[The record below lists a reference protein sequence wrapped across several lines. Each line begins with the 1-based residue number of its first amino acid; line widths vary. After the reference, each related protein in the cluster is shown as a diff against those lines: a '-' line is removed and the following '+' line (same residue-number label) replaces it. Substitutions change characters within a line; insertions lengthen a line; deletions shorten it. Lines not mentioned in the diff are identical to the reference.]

1 MPTVLLVRHGRTTAN
16 AAGVL
21 AGWSPG
27 VLLDEEGRRQASA
40 LGQRLAGVPLSGAVA
55 SPLERT
61 METLGI
67 LLEAHP
73 GIAAEQDRRLGEC
86 DYGEWSGRSLKEL
99 ARDPLWK
106 VVQSH
111 PTAAAFPGGESLA
124 HMQHR
129 AVSAIRDWN
138 ERWGD
143 SGVYLVVSHGDVIK
157 AILADALGM
166 HLDHFQRLRVDPC
179 SLSVIEYTAM
189 RPFVER
195 MNDTGSTLPALGA
208 RPRRRRRT
216 SDGAVGGGAGA

>member
-1 MPTVLLVRHGRTTAN
+1 VPTVLLVRHGRTTAN
-16 AAGVL
+16 ASGVL
-21 AGWSPG
+21 AGWKPG
-27 VLLDEEGRRQASA
+27 VMLDEVGRSQAESLA
-40 LGQRLAGVPLSGAVA
+40 RRLSGIELSGAVT

-61 METLGI
+61 QQTTEI
-67 LLEAHP
+67 LLDGRP
-73 GIAAEQDRRLGEC
+73 GVTRDEDRRLGEC

-129 AVSAIRDWN
+129 AVSSIREWN
-138 ERWGD
+138 EKWGE

-166 HLDHFQRLRVDPC
+166 HLDHFQRLRIDPC
-179 SLSVIEYTAM
+179 SLSIVDYTAM
-189 RPFVER
+189 RPFVDR
-195 MNDTGSTLPALGA
+195 INDTGGALPAPSG
-208 RPRRRRRT
+208 RSRRKKRS
-216 SDGAVGGGAGA
+216 SDAAVGGGAGS

>member
-1 MPTVLLVRHGRTTAN
+1 M
-16 AAGVL
+16 
-21 AGWSPG
+21 
-27 VLLDEEGRRQASA
+27 LDEVGRSQADSLA
-40 LGQRLAGVPLSGAVA
+40 HRLAGVELSGAVT

-61 METLGI
+61 QQTMQI
-67 LLEAHP
+67 LLDGRP
-73 GIAAEQDRRLGEC
+73 GVTTEEDRRLGEC

-129 AVSAIRDWN
+129 AVSSIREWN
-138 ERWGD
+138 ERWGE

-166 HLDHFQRLRVDPC
+166 HLDHFQRLRIDPC
-179 SLSVIEYTAM
+179 SLSIVDYTAM

-195 MNDTGSTLPALGA
+195 INDTGGALPAPSG
-208 RPRRRRRT
+208 RSRRKERS
-216 SDGAVGGGAGA
+216 SDAAVGGGAGS